1 MVARCNII
9 LVGDSQYNIANR
21 PISICSYL
29 WRFVMVKY
37 PPKLESDV
45 VLLIIDIV
53 RQGQIL
59 ERKAEFGEAVWNVQG
74 VLQGIFL
81 GIPGDDPQPVGA
93 ILFSD
98 SELDSLKQLHA
109 SLSDLIEDGLPAGT
123 EKDDLKFSPAI
134 IMALVRMIALIL
146 DFYWK

>member
-1 MVARCNII
+1 
-9 LVGDSQYNIANR
+9 
-21 PISICSYL
+21 
-29 WRFVMVKY
+29 MVKY